1 MNQKNQFLNFYSLNL
16 QLSID
21 QLLVVNAHLGH
32 ARKFLSTQIKPYL
45 VGRRI
50 NIYLLNISQTVNQLK
65 VFLSVLINLF
75 SLRHKLLIIRDFNFF
90 DFRSVMV
97 NSNIYYYDK
106 K

>member
-16 QLSID
+16 QLTID

-32 ARKFLSTQIKPYL
+32 TRKFLSTKIKPYL

-50 NIYLLNISQTVNQLK
+50 NIYLLNVSQTVNQLK
-65 VFLSVLINLF
+65 VFLSVIVNLF
-75 SLRHKLLIIRDFNFF
+75 SLRQKLLIIRDFTFF